1 MPPRVTK
8 RWMPVSSSGE
18 PSGSRKGGERGVD
31 LAADRLSAL
40 PDALLHHILSFL
52 KAWDVVRTCVLS
64 RRWRDLWASAP
75 CVDVRVGEYREP
87 PEDFAKFV
95 YRLLLARDLLAPVDT
110 LRLRSPGEEDDSFE
124 HDDVSMWI
132 RSAIK
137 RKVRVIQLNGHLH
150 EYAKLNHMDF
160 VSCHLKILKLS
171 YAELDDQFIR
181 GLFSR
186 CPSLEELD
194 LKRCTVGACEIVSA
208 SLRTLTMVKC
218 SVMLDDTLLSCEFEK
233 YQEEDEFPQTSDE
246 DDDNNSGHFKRSGK
260 YAAASD
266 DSDDFMTDDYGYPDD
281 YHDHYSSDIKDDYDY
296 GSDINSDTETYEY
309 SKIANAYVNR
319 QFVNSDDVCD
329 GSKGGHSGEVILRR
343 ESISCPTFSNLKTL
357 ALGEWCISTGA
368 DFDILVLFLQHS
380 PNLEKLFLQLE
391 MNFDIQKALERST
404 KLKGGSFACKYLK
417 IVKIRC
423 TKDDPRVHML
433 AQLLTSNGVPL
444 EKIFVRQSGSFY
456 LRNLKLQ
463 REITIDELR
472 ECGPY

>member
-218 SVMLDDTLLSCEFEK
+218 KFTMNLSVDASNLVSVRCIAPENWVPLFKKFGSLVTGSVMLDDTLLSCEFEK

-329 GSKGGHSGEVILRR
+329 GSKGVS
-343 ESISCPTFSNLKTL
+343 L
-357 ALGEWCISTGA
+357 A
-368 DFDILVLFLQHS
+368 
-380 PNLEKLFLQLE
+380 
-391 MNFDIQKALERST
+391 
-404 KLKGGSFACKYLK
+404 
-417 IVKIRC
+417 
-423 TKDDPRVHML
+423 
-433 AQLLTSNGVPL
+433 
-444 EKIFVRQSGSFY
+444 
-456 LRNLKLQ
+456 
-463 REITIDELR
+463 
-472 ECGPY
+472 